1 MVISRQ
7 GLSDQLV
14 DLMQQT
20 HVLMRTGAAEEWS
33 DIELTMTQFRSLL
46 LLRGGPQR
54 MGNIAS
60 YLESSLSSATS
71 LIDRLVEKGLITR
84 ASDPTDRRVVE
95 CLLTD
100 EGRQV
105 MEKCWQISRRS
116 ITEIA
121 EHLDEDELEVVVHAM
136 KHLHRASLKVREEL
150 KPSVSVVEGAAG

>member
-1 MVISRQ
+1 MTISRQ

-46 LLRGGPQR
+46 LLRSGPQR
-54 MGNIAS
+54 MGSIAS
-60 YLESSLSSATS
+60 YLETSLSSATS
-71 LIDRLVEKGLITR
+71 LIDRLVEKGLVGR
-84 ASDPTDRRVVE
+84 ASDPADRRVVE

-100 EGRQV
+100 EGQQV

-116 ITEIA
+116 ITEMA
-121 EHLDEDELEVVVHAM
+121 DHLKEDELELVVHAM
-136 KHLHRASLKVREEL
+136 KHLHRASLKVREEITSAS
-150 KPSVSVVEGAAG
+150 PVTEAAG